1 MAAGRP
7 QFTTAQLLS
16 LFVEHIEELDP
27 KDAFIA
33 VMALL
38 DLMTWTVGPDTDAIR
53 DEVVRS
59 DPRPSLERLAGSSPP
74 RDAPAGAAAIAL
86 RQVEAL
92 IGHPRAVPAGG
103 RFRVQLGS
111 DDEPRD
117 IVVVWAQNEDEAIDT
132 AISFIRSLDRDDP
145 GTKPTAVER
154 IGDAPHP
161 SDLGVARR
169 YDEVDHV
176 FLDGGGRRRST
187 AYHVELGDVAEMT
200 TAFRTGDAFAATR
213 EELRALGVDPTQAAV
228 MTLVADEHG
237 GSPWLVIV
245 LAPDDRVWTWR
256 GPQTDLPFDIQS
268 GWSED
273 DVVTLDLDTRR
284 WMRVAK
290 RLLRE
295 ERDGRHAT
303 GVPDPR

>member
-1 MAAGRP
+1 
-7 QFTTAQLLS
+7 
-16 LFVEHIEELDP
+16 
-27 KDAFIA
+27 
-33 VMALL
+33 
-38 DLMTWTVGPDTDAIR
+38 
-53 DEVVRS
+53 
-59 DPRPSLERLAGSSPP
+59 
-74 RDAPAGAAAIAL
+74 
-86 RQVEAL
+86 
-92 IGHPRAVPAGG
+92 
-103 RFRVQLGS
+103 
-111 DDEPRD
+111 
-117 IVVVWAQNEDEAIDT
+117 
-132 AISFIRSLDRDDP
+132 
-145 GTKPTAVER
+145 
-154 IGDAPHP
+154 
-161 SDLGVARR
+161 
-169 YDEVDHV
+169 
-176 FLDGGGRRRST
+176 
-187 AYHVELGDVAEMT
+187 
-200 TAFRTGDAFAATR
+200 
-213 EELRALGVDPTQAAV
+213 